1 MRSNVCLFPLVAG
14 GLTAFVLVALL
25 FVTPD
30 FAAAAEADL
39 TSQSA
44 VQAGCN
50 CPPNDSRPT
59 NPKLADLKAP
69 LDENDQVAALESLQ
83 FALTEVGDG
92 STYVWHRSHGR
103 LSGLV
108 KPTSSFKDAQGQ
120 VCRHILIVLNGT
132 EATRKTE
139 TVACR
144 LPTGVW
150 QLDG

>member
-14 GLTAFVLVALL
+14 GFTAFVFVALLL

-30 FAAAAEADL
+30 FAAAAEADP
-39 TSQSA
+39 A
-44 VQAGCN
+44 IQAGCT

-59 NPKLADLKAP
+59 KPKLADLKAP
-69 LDENDQVAALESLQ
+69 LDEDDQVAALESLR

-144 LPTGVW
+144 LATGVW

>member
-1 MRSNVCLFPLVAG
+1 MRPNIFLFPLVAG

-30 FAAAAEADL
+30 LAAAAESNRAL
-39 TSQSA
+39 
-44 VQAGCN
+44 QAGCN
-50 CPPNDSRPT
+50 CPSSDNKPT
-59 NPKLADLKAP
+59 KPKLADLKIA

-108 KPTSSFKDAQGQ
+108 KPTSSFKDNQGQ
-120 VCRHILIVLNGT
+120 VCRHIIIVLNGT
-132 EATRKTE
+132 EATKKTE

>member
-1 MRSNVCLFPLVAG
+1 MRSNIFLFPLVAG

-25 FVTPD
+25 FVTSD
-30 FAAAAEADL
+30 FAAAAEINAA
-39 TSQSA
+39 S
-44 VQAGCN
+44 QAGCN
-50 CPPNDSRPT
+50 CPTSDGKPSK
-59 NPKLADLKAP
+59 PKLADLKTP
-69 LDENDQVAALESLQ
+69 LDENDQVAALESLH

-108 KPTSSFKDAQGQ
+108 KPTSSFKDGQGQ
-120 VCRHILIVLNGT
+120 VCRHILVVLNGAD
-132 EATRKTE
+132 ATKKTE
-139 TVACR
+139 TIACR

>member
-1 MRSNVCLFPLVAG
+1 MRSNVCIFPLVAG

-30 FAAAAEADL
+30 FAAAAEL
-39 TSQSA
+39 TPA

-50 CPPNDSRPT
+50 CPPNDARPT
-59 NPKLADLKAP
+59 KPKLADLKAP

-108 KPTSSFKDAQGQ
+108 KPMSSFKDAQGQ

-132 EATRKTE
+132 DATRKTE

>member
-1 MRSNVCLFPLVAG
+1 MRSNACLFPLVAV

-30 FAAAAEADL
+30 FAAAAEFDPAI
-39 TSQSA
+39 
-44 VQAGCN
+44 QAGCN
-50 CPPNDSRPT
+50 CQPNDSRPAK
-59 NPKLADLKAP
+59 PKLADLKAP

>member
-1 MRSNVCLFPLVAG
+1 MRSNDYLFPLVAG
-14 GLTAFVLVALL
+14 GLTAFVLVAFL
-25 FVTPD
+25 FVTPEL
-30 FAAAAEADL
+30 ASAAEFDP
-39 TSQSA
+39 A

-50 CPPNDSRPT
+50 CPSNDSKPT
-59 NPKLADLKAP
+59 KPKLADLKAP
-69 LDENDQVAALESLQ
+69 LDENDQVAALESLR

-103 LSGLV
+103 LSGLI

-132 EATRKTE
+132 DDTRKTE
-139 TVACR
+139 AVACR

>member
-1 MRSNVCLFPLVAG
+1 MRSNACLFPLVAG

-30 FAAAAEADL
+30 FAAAAELDTAI
-39 TSQSA
+39 
-44 VQAGCN
+44 QAGCN
-50 CPPNDSRPT
+50 CQPNDTRPT
-59 NPKLADLKAP
+59 KPKLADLKAP